1 MRLKH
6 LPYIGLAIGIAT
18 LVLLLLWQGLVPV
31 IEILLATG
39 WKLLWLP
46 LVWLP
51 GLLMTGLAWRL
62 LFPPLKRP
70 GYGHIFLATWMGRSV
85 NTLLPVASVGGEVVK
100 ARLVMLWGSSG
111 VNAAASVVVDKT
123 LQALTLI
130 LWGLFGVSL
139 LALLTVENELAV
151 IATAGFLLL
160 GIGVGAFVLVQ
171 QTGMLSVLARLA
183 ERLFEHDFITA
194 LKANALQVDA
204 AIRRTYRARKDLA
217 KATVWHTAALVY
229 QTGEVWLA
237 CYLLGHPVSIVEALL
252 LKSLTTTI
260 ADIAFI
266 IPSGYGIQEGAYLV
280 LGVMLG
286 MSPETAL
293 ALALAI
299 RIRDVVIE
307 VPGLLYWHG
316 VESRELLK
324 RRSERQT

>member
-1 MRLKH
+1 MQLKH
-6 LPYIGLAIGIAT
+6 LPYIGLALGIAI
-18 LVLLLLWQGLVPV
+18 LVLLLIWQGLVPV
-31 IEILLATG
+31 IEILLDTG

-70 GYGHIFLATWMGRSV
+70 GYGHTFLATWIGRSI
-85 NTLLPVASVGGEVVK
+85 NTLLPVASVGGEVIK

-151 IATAGFLLL
+151 IALAGFLLL
-160 GIGVGAFVLVQ
+160 GVGVGAFILVQ

-194 LKANALQVDA
+194 LKTNALQVDA
-204 AIRRTYRARKDLA
+204 AIRRTYRARRDLA
-217 KATVWHTAALVY
+217 KATVWHIAALVY
-229 QTGEVWLA
+229 QTAEVWLA
-237 CYLLGHPVSIVEALL
+237 CYLLGHPITIVEALL

-324 RRSERQT
+324 RRSSNA